1 MSTTPPANTSLK
13 GLIAA
18 AANDFSRLAKAQIEL
33 AQVELK
39 DTGKAVAATSALI
52 IGGITLA
59 ALGFIFLLVTLAYVL
74 VAIGLPVW
82 AGFGIVVLLLFIA
95 AVVLFVLGRNRAKSI
110 KGPERFK
117 RELQRTKDALSGQ
130 TPPASK

>member
-1 MSTTPPANTSLK
+1 MVPLLAAHTRQDR
-13 GLIAA
+13 IAR
-18 AANDFSRLAKAQIEL
+18 DTGVIDQPVHLAKFLNQPADQLLGGL
-33 AQVELK
+33 A
-39 DTGKAVAATSALI
+39 

-95 AVVLFVLGRNRAKSI
+95 AVVLFALGRNRAKSI

-130 TPPASK
+130 TPPESK